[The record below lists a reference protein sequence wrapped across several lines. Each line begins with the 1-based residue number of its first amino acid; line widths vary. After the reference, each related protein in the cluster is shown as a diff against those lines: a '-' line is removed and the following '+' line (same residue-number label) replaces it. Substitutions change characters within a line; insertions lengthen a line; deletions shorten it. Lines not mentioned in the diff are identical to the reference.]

1 MKKFILKSGKTIINI
16 TAYLWLMAIVLFAI
30 GAIFADNSQFNVTLT
45 IWGSCLLALIS
56 FVVSYFLIY
65 LLMDIN
71 DNLIE
76 INKKTSFKLENV
88 NERQDEND
96 ISDKTFKNND
106 SDNNFINK
114 GIYKK

>member
-1 MKKFILKSGKTIINI
+1 MKKFIIKSGKTIINI
-16 TAYLWLMAIVLFAI
+16 TAYLWLFAILVFAI
-30 GAIFADNSQFNVTLT
+30 GAIFADNSEFNVTLT
-45 IWGSCLLALIS
+45 IWVSCIIALIS

-76 INKKTSFKLENV
+76 INIKTSFKPESV
-88 NERQDEND
+88 NERQNEND
-96 ISDKTFKNND
+96 IPDKILKDNEC
-106 SDNNFINK
+106 DNNFMNK